1 MTAAIHE
8 LHGIGDINSN
18 DVAIL
23 VLSSLNEFQAY
34 SVDMVATALRYSSY
48 TSW

>member
-23 VLSSLNEFQAY
+23 V
-34 SVDMVATALRYSSY
+34 VADNDNDVSQLCPFLAK
-48 TSW
+48 